1 MSDPRVDPDVDLRV
15 PADRKELSEHP
26 AAVLGVIAAGG
37 VFGALARAGAQSA
50 VPHQAGGFPWATF
63 AVNVTGCLLI
73 GVLTAAL
80 AARPAHPLTRPFL
93 GVGVLGGFTT
103 FSAYA
108 VDAQR
113 LLAGGAAGTAAVYLA
128 ATVLAALAAV
138 AAGDAVTA
146 RVLAARDGRRR

>member
-15 PADRKELSEHP
+15 PADRSELSAHP

-37 VFGALARAGAQSA
+37 VIGALARAGAQAA
-50 VPHQAGGFPWATF
+50 VPHRPGEFPWATF
-63 AVNVTGCLLI
+63 AINVAGCLLI
-73 GVLTAAL
+73 GVLMAML

-113 LLAGGAAGTAAVYLA
+113 LLTDGAAGTAGLYLA
-128 ATVLAALAAV
+128 ATVLGALAAV
-138 AAGDAVTA
+138 AAGDTVTT
-146 RVLAARDGRRR
+146 RLLPARDGSRR